1 MAKTGLR
8 YIVVAKLISAKEGQ
22 APTYEKGM
30 VLGAGVAA
38 DITYT
43 INEAKLYANNALKE
57 SAKAITGG
65 TINLT
70 LDDLLNEARAYALN
84 VKKIEDGATP
94 TWRTIGKSAPY
105 VGIGFI
111 EERIIDGVTKH
122 LPTWVYKC
130 QFAPQGKS
138 AQTRGEN
145 VEFRTTQVNGE
156 MMGVYPDTS
165 GDVTFIDEKEFENGE
180 EATAWINTMA
190 GITTAMEE

>member
-8 YIVVAKLISAKEGQ
+8 YIVVAKLLSANEGQ

-30 VLGAGVAA
+30 VLGAGVEAN
-38 DITYT
+38 ITYKF
-43 INEAKLYANNALKE
+43 NETTLYANNARKE
-57 SAKAITGG
+57 SMKAITGG

-84 VKKIEDGATP
+84 VKKVEDGANP

-105 VGIGFI
+105 VGVGFI
-111 EERIIDGVTKH
+111 EERIIEGKTLH

-145 VEFRTTQVNGE
+145 VEFRTTQINGE

-165 GDVTFIDEKEFENGE
+165 GDVAFIDDKEFENGE
-180 EATAWINTMA
+180 EATEWINTMA
-190 GITTAMEE
+190 GITT

>member
-8 YIVVAKLISAKEGQ
+8 YIVVAKLIRADAGA

-43 INEAKLYANNALKE
+43 INEA
-57 SAKAITGG
+57 
-65 TINLT
+65 
-70 LDDLLNEARAYALN
+70 RAYALN
-84 VKKIEDGATP
+84 VKKVEDRAAP

-180 EATAWINTMA
+180 DATAWINEMA
-190 GITTAMEE
+190 GITTANAAAMEE

>member
-8 YIVVAKLISAKEGQ
+8 YIVVAKLQSAADGQ
-22 APTYEKGM
+22 APVYENGM

-57 SAKAITGG
+57 STKAITGG

-70 LDDLLNEARAYALN
+70 LDDLINEARAYALN
-84 VKKIEDGATP
+84 VKKVEDGTNV
-94 TWRTIGKSAPY
+94 TWRTVGKSAPY
-105 VGIGFI
+105 VGVGFI

-145 VEFRTTQVNGE
+145 VEFRTTQINGE

-165 GDVTFIDEKEFENGE
+165 GEVAFIDDKEFDNGE
-180 EATAWINTMA
+180 EATAWIKQMA
-190 GITTAMEE
+190 NITT